1 MCLNDKQTEEI
12 YNFAT
17 ENKVF
22 IMEAVWSRFM
32 PVYKKLKELIESGRD
47 PRTDYG
53 LAQGG
58 RSDNVALKGPWITG
72 KRCNRNCPL
81 CASHF
86 WLSNNGYRAD

>member
-47 PRTDYG
+47 PWTD
-53 LAQGG
+53 
-58 RSDNVALKGPWITG
+58 
-72 KRCNRNCPL
+72 
-81 CASHF
+81 
-86 WLSNNGYRAD
+86 

>member
-32 PVYKKLKELIESGRD
+32 PVYKKLKELIESGMD
-47 PRTDYG
+47 PRTDKG
-53 LAQGG
+53 SAQDG
-58 RSDNVALKGPWITG
+58 
-72 KRCNRNCPL
+72 
-81 CASHF
+81 
-86 WLSNNGYRAD
+86 